1 VQTDADLQLAGIKL
15 EHRGIRDPR
24 MALEAL
30 AYLIDVKKY
39 ERGGASDVRGRQHFL
54 SADVMIAGE
63 RDRRDP
69 KACCIGDRIARVL
82 EASHD
87 ARNVIP
93 FDGAVAGARENDED
107 AGGDACAARPLALEQ
122 GRPAVHDAGHAR
134 FRSRCFG
141 VRDAARSG
149 TSRQPQSQCRDPL

>member
-1 VQTDADLQLAGIKL
+1 
-15 EHRGIRDPR
+15 

-69 KACCIGDRIARVL
+69 QACCISSHQHGPMLAVGDGVHQPRDLLAGDEGGPLLRPTRGAHLIAPGRGL
-82 EASHD
+82 TAKTE
-87 ARNVIP
+87 RK
-93 FDGAVAGARENDED
+93 
-107 AGGDACAARPLALEQ
+107 RPCGSPESQ
-122 GRPAVHDAGHAR
+122 STTRCSRPW
-134 FRSRCFG
+134 
-141 VRDAARSG
+141 
-149 TSRQPQSQCRDPL
+149 